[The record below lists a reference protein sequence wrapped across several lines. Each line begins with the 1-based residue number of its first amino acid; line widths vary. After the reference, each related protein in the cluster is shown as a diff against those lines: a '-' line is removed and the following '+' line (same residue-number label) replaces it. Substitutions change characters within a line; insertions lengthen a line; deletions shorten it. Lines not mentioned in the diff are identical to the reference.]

1 MAVHL
6 QSQQQYSTIPVD
18 TIIHGDALE
27 VLKTLPDN
35 CVDAVVCDPPSSINF
50 MNKSWDSDKGGRTP
64 LVAWL
69 SSIMPE
75 AKRTLKTGGHYLV
88 WSFSRESPLTA
99 IALEDA
105 RL

>member
-64 LVAWL
+64 WVAWV
-69 SSIMPE
+69 SSIMQE
-75 AKRTLKTGGHYLV
+75 AKRKFKAGGRCLVLRLPRKRPWTGICLAECG
-88 WSFSRESPLTA
+88 F
-99 IALEDA
+99 
-105 RL
+105 